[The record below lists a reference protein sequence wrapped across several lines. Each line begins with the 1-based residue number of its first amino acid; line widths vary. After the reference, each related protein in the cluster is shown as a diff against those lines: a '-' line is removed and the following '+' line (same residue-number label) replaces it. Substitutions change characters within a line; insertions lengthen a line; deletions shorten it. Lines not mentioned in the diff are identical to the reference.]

1 MKQCSVHPNHWPGP
15 ILASPSTWLV
25 TESCDS
31 FTSTLQCQ
39 YDEHESTC
47 RPLIGKHALAVT
59 ALSAIETLKVTYMK
73 QTTVYERPKTKYFC
87 VFNVYCVCLLW
98 NIASLES
105 RKTVSFADSV
115 PSSLGRPTYSS
126 LKALKIGLTELRQSV
141 PNSQDVADVDSA
153 SRLVTSWRTSVDIH
167 DRRPQKTRRKS
178 AASQRR
184 QVIETVSVPSGR
196 LINEYKWF
204 TRKLC
209 YR

>member
-1 MKQCSVHPNHWPGP
+1 
-15 ILASPSTWLV
+15 
-25 TESCDS
+25 
-31 FTSTLQCQ
+31 
-39 YDEHESTC
+39 
-47 RPLIGKHALAVT
+47 
-59 ALSAIETLKVTYMK
+59 
-73 QTTVYERPKTKYFC
+73 
-87 VFNVYCVCLLW
+87 
-98 NIASLES
+98 
-105 RKTVSFADSV
+105 V

-196 LINEYKWF
+196 LINEYK
-204 TRKLC
+204 
-209 YR
+209 